1 MMFEYLLAD
10 IQALTG
16 QEYGFV
22 AKLGIVLLHPG
33 LHSVI
38 FYRASR
44 WFHLHGMSAVSLL
57 VNYLSSALTGAQI
70 SHRARIGKALV
81 VYHPHGV
88 VVGADAVLGDHCR
101 LVHGVVIGQM
111 HGGGDRPQIGDRL
124 EAGAGAKLL
133 GRIRIGHNVKV
144 GPNAVVTISLP
155 DNVVVAGN
163 PARIVGR
170 RGTAAGAAGKPAPP
184 RAPVS
189 GDPALLERLAALVR
203 RSIDRASSSEVGAHT
218 PLLGDGVGL
227 DSLDVLRLINEIEE
241 EFGLTIDE
249 GVLKLEH
256 LSDVSSL
263 AAFVKEQVSHERQ
276 PRDLRRAR

>member
-1 MMFEYLLAD
+1 MFEYLLTD
-10 IQALTG
+10 IQALTR
-16 QEYGFV
+16 QECGWV

-33 LHSVI
+33 LHSVVL
-38 FYRASR
+38 YRASR
-44 WFHLHGMSAVSLL
+44 WCYLHRMPAVSLL
-57 VNYLSSALTGAQI
+57 INYLSSALTGAQI

-88 VVGADAVLGDHCR
+88 VVGADTVLGSQCC
-101 LVHGVVIGQM
+101 LVHGVVIGQLQ
-111 HGGGDRPQIGDRL
+111 GGGDRPQIGERL
-124 EAGAGAKLL
+124 YAAAGAKLL
-133 GRIRIGHNVKV
+133 GRIRIGNNVNV
-144 GPNAVVTISLP
+144 GPNAVVTTSLP

-170 RGTAAGAAGKPAPP
+170 RGAPDAAPQARQP
-184 RAPVS
+184 R
-189 GDPALLERLAALVR
+189 GTLGRETALLERLAALIR
-203 RSIDRASSSEVGAHT
+203 RSIDRASSNEVNAHT

-227 DSLDVLRLINEIEE
+227 DSLEVLRLLNEIEE

-256 LSDVSSL
+256 LTDVSSL
-263 AAFVKEQVSHERQ
+263 ATFVQEQVSHEQQ